1 MMNRVKYLENK
12 QPTIYLLATPIGN
25 LKEINPRFIETL
37 NEVESV
43 LCEDTRVSQK
53 LLNHLGIKKTLIAFH
68 EHNEYDQLNMVL
80 ELVEKEKKIALISD
94 AGYPLLSDP
103 GQLLVKKALEND
115 INVVVVNGSNAL
127 LPALLSS
134 GFSSIPFTFI
144 GFLPHKSSEAL
155 KVLEKYQSYYHTIV
169 MYEAIHRLNKT
180 LVLIHEVFG
189 DIEVSISRELTKLNE
204 EHIYGRVSELI
215 NAELELKGE
224 LVICLNNVEN
234 AKKTEIISDDDII
247 EMVLELVAENVSRK
261 DAIKQ
266 VSKKHGLE
274 KNYVYDLVHNKK

>member
-1 MMNRVKYLENK
+1 MIRTKYLENE

-25 LKEINPRFIETL
+25 LKEINQRFIDTL
-37 NEVESV
+37 AKVDTV

-53 LLNHLGIKKTLIAFH
+53 LLNYLDIKKNLIAFH
-68 EHNEYDQLNMVL
+68 EHNEYEQLDKII
-80 ELVEKEKKIALISD
+80 ELVYQEKNIALISD

-103 GQLLVKKALEND
+103 GQLLVKKAIEND
-115 INVVVVNGSNAL
+115 VNIVVVNGSNAL

-134 GFSSIPFTFI
+134 GFKTIPFTFI

-155 KVLEKYQSYYHTIV
+155 KMLQEYQAYYHTLV
-169 MYEAIHRLNKT
+169 LYEAIHRLNKT

-189 DIEVSISRELTKLNE
+189 DVEISISRELTKLNE
-204 EHIYGRVSELI
+204 EHLYGRVSEFIKSQLQ
-215 NAELELKGE
+215 LKGE
-224 LVICLNNVEN
+224 LVICINNVEDI
-234 AKKTEIISDDDII
+234 KKTDIISDNDII
-247 EMVLELVAENVSRK
+247 NMVLLLVDEKVSRK

-266 VSKKHGLE
+266 VSKKYGLE